1 MDAAAAGKLKPLYDW
16 YRHLEMI
23 GLKFGYYVNCSKSWL
38 IVKSNKIAAEA
49 KNIFGESVNITVDG
63 KRHLGAVIGTKNNEK
78 EYCEEIVNNWVKELK
93 NLCEIAETQP
103 QAAYAAYTKGYKSKF
118 TYFIRTIKNFEQYV
132 APIYD
137 LLNEHFIP
145 TLFGSD
151 TPLETPYRDI
161 ISLTPNDGGLGINRI
176 SVDSKQQY
184 EASVN
189 VTKLHVESILEQ
201 SMIMKEKTS
210 DGKTETELKY
220 ETRSRISE
228 MKKKKVHSVIETTP
242 DDIKPFL
249 IQARDKGAS
258 SWLNALP
265 IQEQNLDLNKE
276 EFKDAL
282 RLRYN
287 LPLQNL
293 PSTCTCGE
301 RFNVIHALSCKKG
314 GFVSKRHDNIK
325 DFLTILLNKVCV
337 DVQSEPQLIP
347 VTKEHMKLKTANTN
361 DESRLDIKARG
372 FWRRG
377 QTAFFDIRVTH
388 VNSRTNKDLETN
400 IVFRTHEQAK
410 KTRVLGTSA
419 SS

>member
-1 MDAAAAGKLKPLYDW
+1 
-16 YRHLEMI
+16 
-23 GLKFGYYVNCSKSWL
+23 
-38 IVKSNKIAAEA
+38 
-49 KNIFGESVNITVDG
+49 
-63 KRHLGAVIGTKNNEK
+63 
-78 EYCEEIVNNWVKELK
+78 
-93 NLCEIAETQP
+93 
-103 QAAYAAYTKGYKSKF
+103 
-118 TYFIRTIKNFEQYV
+118 
-132 APIYD
+132 
-137 LLNEHFIP
+137 
-145 TLFGSD
+145 
-151 TPLETPYRDI
+151 
-161 ISLTPNDGGLGINRI
+161 
-176 SVDSKQQY
+176 
-184 EASVN
+184 
-189 VTKLHVESILEQ
+189 
-201 SMIMKEKTS
+201 
-210 DGKTETELKY
+210 
-220 ETRSRISE
+220 
-228 MKKKKVHSVIETTP
+228 MKKQKVHSVIETTP

-265 IQEQNLDLNKE
+265 IQVQNLDLNKE

-301 RFNVIHALSCKKG
+301 RFNVIHALSC
-314 GFVSKRHDNIK
+314 FVSKRHDNIK

-377 QTAFFDIRVTH
+377 ETAFFDIRVTH
-388 VNSRTNKDLETN
+388 VNSRTNKHLETN
-400 IVFRTHEQAK
+400 IIFRTHEQAK

-419 SS
+419 SR